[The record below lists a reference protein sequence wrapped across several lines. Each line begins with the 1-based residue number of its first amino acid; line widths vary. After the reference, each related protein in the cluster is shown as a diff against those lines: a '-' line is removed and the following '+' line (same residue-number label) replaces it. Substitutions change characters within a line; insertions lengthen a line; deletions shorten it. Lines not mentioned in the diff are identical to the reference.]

1 MAANNHYG
9 GYGPGTVDI
18 FRENLDMEKLSFDN
32 VNIEK
37 INHQLELEN
46 KFNLSRKSGKKSKQ
60 TTLPD
65 FIKWKIS
72 YEQKEKNKAHLRT
85 MHLKLEDII

>member
-1 MAANNHYG
+1 MRDVKAAIVAANNHYG

-18 FRENLDMEKLSFDN
+18 FRENMDLEKLSFDSVN
-32 VNIEK
+32 VEK

-46 KFNLSRKSGKKSKQ
+46 RFNWKLKEKEKQ

-65 FIKWKIS
+65 FRASHSKK
-72 YEQKEKNKAHLRT
+72 
-85 MHLKLEDII
+85 